1 MAQQVTDIDP
11 LSRPQSAGPDHYKR
25 VNWLSNKLEWFENE
39 PRIAP
44 GLRTKAHVSAI
55 EARREYLRMKLAPA
69 AREELEGRLV
79 KLFAGYPQAG
89 AWTVGR
95 TSLMFAACH
104 ELLGRYPAWAL
115 DEAIRFGFRHA
126 DRNTEFA
133 PSAETLARGCDVA
146 VAPWWAELDKL
157 ESLLAAKE
165 VVPREETEEERA
177 AAVERAWSGPG
188 GARTMQSEEERQAAI
203 LERDRVAMAKANA
216 DFLEVDR
223 IVYGYRDELRIGH
236 ELRLKLK
243 AMGSK
248 IDVGDPKRRLLL
260 SSHERESPPEDDER
274 A

>member
-1 MAQQVTDIDP
+1 MAQDITDIDP

-25 VNWLSNKLEWFENE
+25 VNWLTNKMEWFENE
-39 PRIAP
+39 PRIPP
-44 GLRTKAHVSAI
+44 GVRTKAHVAAI
-55 EARREYLRMKLAPA
+55 EERRAYLRMKLAPTSK
-69 AREELEGRLV
+69 EELEGRLV

-157 ESLLAAKE
+157 ESLLRAKE
-165 VVPREETEEERA
+165 VAPMEESDAERA
-177 AAVERAWSGPG
+177 EAVERLWTGPG
-188 GARTMQSEEERQAAI
+188 GARTMDSEEQAKKAQ
-203 LERDRVAMAKANA
+203 LERDRAQLAKANA

-223 IVYGYRDELRIGH
+223 IYYGYRDDLKIGNELR
-236 ELRLKLK
+236 RKLK
-243 AMGSK
+243 AMGAN

-260 SSHERESPPEDDER
+260 SAHERESPPPDDER